1 MHNHERVQRELAQE
15 YIPIIKD
22 SLTIIISN
30 LQLLSEE
37 KPDHPAINRYLELID
52 EARKINRAIDI
63 LFSLRPGMK

>member
-1 MHNHERVQRELAQE
+1 M
-15 YIPIIKD
+15 IKD
-22 SLTIIISN
+22 SLTVIISN

-52 EARKINRAIDI
+52 EARKINRAIDV